1 MVSIQVAKGQG
12 LTQALQTYAKNNG
25 YDVSGID
32 KQDWENTIFKLEK
45 IQDSREKNNETS
57 IYTKVDTKK
66 PYADKLVHEGNI
78 EFSDA
83 EIQSLLQTMGLETKA
98 GAYENWN
105 TAVSKSVNEKHGD
118 FQLKS
123 DDSHDEESYNKDLA
137 ELATGYIKKY
147 DTNNDGKISYD
158 EFEAYE
164 VKHTKENADE
174 EDENVDENIE
184 AAKASL
190 KTMFNHLNVDTDASK
205 DELDKEEIM
214 NYFFSMD
221 SLDSEKY
228 IADGYVSQNS
238 YIKMNNA
245 LANDENVE
253 QKDEQGNVI
262 DKDERQGSLIFGFLK
277 KNYNEYFKKLK

>member
-1 MVSIQVAKGQG
+1 MVSIQVSKGQG

-32 KQDWENTIFKLEK
+32 KKDWENTIFKLEK

-57 IYTKVDTKK
+57 IYTKVETTK

-83 EIQSLLQTMGLETKA
+83 ELQSLLQAMGLETKA
-98 GAYENWN
+98 DAYENWN
-105 TAVSKSVNEKHGD
+105 TAVSKKVEEKHGD

-123 DDSHDEESYNKDLA
+123 DDSHDENAYNNDLA
-137 ELATGYIKKY
+137 ELATDYIKKY
-147 DTNNDGKISYD
+147 DTNDDGKISYD

-164 VKHTKENADE
+164 VKHTKDNAENESEADA
-174 EDENVDENIE
+174 DIE

-190 KTMFNHLNVDTDASK
+190 KTIFNHLNVDTESSK
-205 DELDKEEIM
+205 DDLDKEEIM

-221 SLDSEKY
+221 LLDSEKY
-228 IADGYVSQNS
+228 TADGYVSQNS
-238 YIKMNNA
+238 YIKMQNA
-245 LANDENVE
+245 LADDENVE
-253 QKDEQGNVI
+253 QKDKDGNVI
-262 DKDERQGSLIFGFLK
+262 EKDD
-277 KNYNEYFKKLK
+277 YNKDFKKLK

>member
-1 MVSIQVAKGQG
+1 MVSIQVSKGQG

-25 YDVSGID
+25 YDISGID
-32 KQDWENTIFKLEK
+32 KKDWENTIFKLEK

-57 IYTKVDTKK
+57 IYTKVETTK

-83 EIQSLLQTMGLETKA
+83 ELQSLLQAMGLETKA
-98 GAYENWN
+98 DAYENWN
-105 TAVSKSVNEKHGD
+105 TAVSKKVEEKHGD

-123 DDSHDEESYNKDLA
+123 DDSHDENAYNNDLA
-137 ELATGYIKKY
+137 ELATDYIKKY
-147 DTNNDGKISYD
+147 DTNDDGKISYD

-164 VKHTKENADE
+164 VKHTKDNAENESEADA
-174 EDENVDENIE
+174 DIE

-190 KTMFNHLNVDTDASK
+190 KTIFNHLNVDTESSK
-205 DELDKEEIM
+205 DNLDKEEIM

-228 IADGYVSQNS
+228 TADGYVSQNS
-238 YIKMNNA
+238 YIKMQNA
-245 LANDENVE
+245 LADDENVE
-253 QKDEQGNVI
+253 QKDKDGNVI
-262 DKDERQGSLIFGFLK
+262 KKDDRQGNMIFEFLK
-277 KNYNEYFKKLK
+277 RNYNKDFKKLK